1 MSLNRNGR
9 NAQKGVRGANVVVS
23 QCKTFDYARIALDV
37 TAYVLERA
45 YRVSSRNVGCN
56 VNEKQ
61 KRQKRQARNRRVDE
75 NGPEC
80 EKRELMERVPKQRNR
95 NHRRGA
101 RRKIPANTI
110 RQTLCHH
117 KQDKRGK
124 QPCKRFCKAYK
135 IIRCV
140 CQKRQKVH
148 SFLLSCAFR
157 VHTSIRIYAVCAY
170 AISFCI
176 VSIYTLIVKLKTIF
190 CDRARF
196 LPQF

>member
-1 MSLNRNGR
+1 MSLNPNGR
-9 NAQKGVRGANVVVS
+9 NAQKGVRCANVVVS
-23 QCKTFDYARIALDV
+23 QCKTFDYARVALDV

-80 EKRELMERVPKQRNR
+80 EKRELMERAPKQRNR

-110 RQTLCHH
+110 RQ
-117 KQDKRGK
+117 R
-124 QPCKRFCKAYK
+124 RW
-135 IIRCV
+135 R
-140 CQKRQKVH
+140 RQELRRRY
-148 SFLLSCAFR
+148 SS
-157 VHTSIRIYAVCAY
+157 
-170 AISFCI
+170 
-176 VSIYTLIVKLKTIF
+176 
-190 CDRARF
+190 
-196 LPQF
+196 

>member
-1 MSLNRNGR
+1 MSLHTNGR
-9 NAQKGVRGANVVVS
+9 NAQKSVRGANVVVS
-23 QCKTFDYARIALDV
+23 QCKTFDYARVALDV
-37 TAYVLERA
+37 AAYVLERA

-80 EKRELMERVPKQRNR
+80 EKRELMERVTKQCNR

-117 KQDKRGK
+117 KQGKRGK

-148 SFLLSCAFR
+148 LSSCLAFLECIHPCVYTPYARTQYSFVLYQYIPSLSN
-157 VHTSIRIYAVCAY
+157 
-170 AISFCI
+170 
-176 VSIYTLIVKLKTIF
+176 
-190 CDRARF
+190 
-196 LPQF
+196 